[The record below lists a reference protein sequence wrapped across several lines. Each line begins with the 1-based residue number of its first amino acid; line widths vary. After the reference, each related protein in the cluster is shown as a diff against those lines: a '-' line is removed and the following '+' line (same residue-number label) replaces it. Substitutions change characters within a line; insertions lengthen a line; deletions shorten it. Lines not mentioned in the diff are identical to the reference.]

1 MGQIKFVNISLK
13 VYCVI
18 SGDIST
24 EPSPSII
31 LPFEADVY
39 VSRLSMGVHLV
50 LNWRVSYYQ
59 YNLLPQLEL
68 LPSFHSKNVYS
79 YSLMVLITNP
89 QKQCDFSFYSSKYP
103 NVLHRVIG

>member
-1 MGQIKFVNISLK
+1 MRQIKLVNIALK
-13 VYCVI
+13 IYCVI

-31 LPFEADVY
+31 LPPETDVY

-59 YNLLPQLEL
+59 YNLLPQFGIT
-68 LPSFHSKNVYS
+68 SFF
-79 YSLMVLITNP
+79 P
-89 QKQCDFSFYSSKYP
+89 F
-103 NVLHRVIG
+103 